1 MVAMK
6 GRKAKIDRLVE
17 AVLEGEALP
26 SGRLDD
32 PEDSEELRAAIALR
46 AARPGADLPSEEFVT
61 RLRQELQ
68 DDGDSGEK
76 GRRLSRR
83 ALIAAAGVAAG
94 GIAGATIDH
103 ALVGSGGS
111 PNRPTQTAIV
121 PDQTEWV
128 AVASAAEVANG
139 RATRFATPRLI
150 GFVSE
155 HGGEVVAVSGVCTH
169 QGCLLQ
175 PNNVAGRLDCPCHRT
190 AFGLDGRVLFSQL
203 KDQPAPLPTLTTR
216 RNGDTVEVQVPRQA

>member
-1 MVAMK
+1 MK

-17 AVLEGEALP
+17 AVLEGEPLP
-26 SGRLDD
+26 AGRLED
-32 PEDSEELRAAIALR
+32 PEDREELRAAIALR

-61 RLRQELQ
+61 RLRHELQ
-68 DDGDSGEK
+68 DDGASGVK
-76 GRRLSRR
+76 GRGLSRR

-94 GIAGATIDH
+94 GLAGAAIDH
-103 ALVGSGGS
+103 SLVGSGGS
-111 PNRPTQTAIV
+111 SNRHTQTAIV

-139 RATRFATPRLI
+139 NTTRFATPRLI

-175 PNNVAGRLDCPCHRT
+175 PNNAAGRLDCPCHRT